1 MSIRSEFGDMLIG
14 GTARRLVL
22 DTDPQSPTYGDEVP
36 GTAFDV
42 GFTQADGR
50 QLRELGREITTRA
63 YNVHADRTGEPLNV
77 NPKER
82 IRIDGRGDF
91 DVLTVQSIEDQS
103 GFDGLVWIVE
113 NTS

>member
-22 DTDPQSPTYGDEVP
+22 DADPQSPTYGDETA
-36 GTAFDV
+36 GMAFDV
-42 GFTQADGR
+42 AFTQADGR

-63 YNVHADRTGEPLNV
+63 YNVHADRTGEALNV

-91 DVLTVQSIEDQS
+91 DVLTVRGVEDQI
-103 GFDGLVWIVE
+103 GFDGLIWVVE
-113 NTS
+113 ETS